1 MRFVKPKNV
10 LDLYLVAHAHNAILL
25 EHYCIHML
33 TVNEP
38 EVKRSVQWREFEK
51 KCKQTGKECLLNKL
65 KRALIDQGKNHFV
78 EINIQRFA
86 QSNSHTDWPRYQ
98 LGQTDLDFNRV
109 QYNQAL

>member
-1 MRFVKPKNV
+1 
-10 LDLYLVAHAHNAILL
+10 
-25 EHYCIHML
+25 ML